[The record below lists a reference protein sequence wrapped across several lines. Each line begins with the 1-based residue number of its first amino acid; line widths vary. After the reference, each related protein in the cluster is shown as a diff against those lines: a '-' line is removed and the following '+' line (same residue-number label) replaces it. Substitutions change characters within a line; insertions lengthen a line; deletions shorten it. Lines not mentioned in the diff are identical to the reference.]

1 MVTDSKV
8 INVSIP
14 INKCVNTLFEF
25 IKDYLKNVK
34 IEEFLVLIISKALK
48 NWWFSQKNQKW
59 NGGFLASYLTFFN
72 FKKLRIGFIYHYW
85 VFDFLKIIIMNPNN
99 HVNNCQGLF
108 LFPVSTQQMVYM

>member
-48 NWWFSQKNQKW
+48 N
-59 NGGFLASYLTFFN
+59 
-72 FKKLRIGFIYHYW
+72 
-85 VFDFLKIIIMNPNN
+85 
-99 HVNNCQGLF
+99 
-108 LFPVSTQQMVYM
+108 